1 MTQGLGVQRV
11 QVFGADPAHAEREAR
26 QLRDELIALE
36 GVEARFA
43 DRRRPGAAAPG
54 AKGDLL
60 TPEVVLLI
68 TGGTFAVL
76 RTAIRGWVEVRK
88 SRHARIEFSDGTVTE
103 LRGGVSGRELSRIHK
118 EGQSSAGSPTGF
130 HVGPPTGP
138 EAGSGTRPEEGR

>member
-26 QLRDELIALE
+26 QLRDELTALE

-54 AKGDLL
+54 AKGDVL

-118 EGQSSAGSPTGF
+118 EGQSSAGSPAS
-130 HVGPPTGP
+130 P
-138 EAGSGTRPEEGR
+138 EAGSETRPEVGR